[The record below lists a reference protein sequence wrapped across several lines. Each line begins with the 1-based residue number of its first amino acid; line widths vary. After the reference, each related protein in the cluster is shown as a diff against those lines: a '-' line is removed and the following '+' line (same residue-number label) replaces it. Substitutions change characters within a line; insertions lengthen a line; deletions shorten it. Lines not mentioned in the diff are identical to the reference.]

1 LDCESYPDTRKNS
14 LYLRDIVLAVTLVIA
29 LGLLLA
35 LILVNSVPFRFG
47 SEHYVEAENI
57 NQKYIPTTSNQLS
70 LAISNN
76 IIYILSSGH
85 TNSGNYEIFFRKSTD
100 GGNSFT
106 KAINVSNGIG
116 QSTSPY
122 IFANANNLYVIYSD
136 NTTGNY
142 EIFFRKSTDGGN
154 SFTKA
159 INLSNDI
166 GQSTSPYIFSTAN
179 NLYVIYSDNT
189 TGNYEIYFR
198 KSTDGGNSFTKAI
211 NLSNDT
217 GLSDFPE
224 ISASGNSV
232 YVVWVDKTLGNYE
245 IFYRKS
251 TDGGNT
257 FSKVID
263 LSAGVG
269 ILSDFPEISASGN
282 SVYVVWVDRVRDYM
296 ARIVSSVGKDEIF
309 FLKSTDGGNSFSNA
323 INLSNDTQ
331 ISTNPQLAING
342 ASVYLA
348 WYDRDIA
355 RNTNEIVF
363 LKSIDGGIKFGKIVN
378 LSNTSEFSYQPD
390 LAACEGIV
398 YAVWSSQVESQN
410 FGIFL
415 AKSIDNGNT
424 FYKIINITTGT
435 GFFISPKIAVS
446 GTCNAYI
453 VWFDYNRG
461 PSQIYL
467 AKIKDG
473 VIKQVSLK

>member
-1 LDCESYPDTRKNS
+1 LDCKSYPDTRKNS
-14 LYLRDIVLAVTLVIA
+14 LYLRDIVLALTLVIA

-57 NQKYIPTTSNQLS
+57 NQKYIPATSNQLS
-70 LAISNN
+70 LAVSNN

-106 KAINVSNGIG
+106 KAIN
-116 QSTSPY
+116 
-122 IFANANNLYVIYSD
+122 
-136 NTTGNY
+136 
-142 EIFFRKSTDGGN
+142 
-154 SFTKA
+154 
-159 INLSNDI
+159 LSNDI
-166 GQSTSPYIFSTAN
+166 WQSTSPYIFSTAN

-331 ISTNPQLAING
+331 IATNPQLAING
-342 ASVYLA
+342 ANVYLA
-348 WYDRDIA
+348 WYDRDNA
-355 RNTNEIVF
+355 TNTNKIVF

-390 LAACEGIV
+390 LAACEGNV
-398 YAVWSSQVESQN
+398 YSVWSSQVESQN
-410 FGIFL
+410 FGIFF
-415 AKSIDNGNT
+415 AKSTDNGNT
-424 FYKIINITTGT
+424 FNKTINISNAT

-446 GTCNAYI
+446 GSGSCGVYI
-453 VWFDYNRG
+453 EWFDYNRG
-461 PSQIYL
+461 PSQIYF
-467 AKIKDG
+467 AKIEDR
-473 VIKQVSLK
+473 VIKQVSLR